1 MPYPIPYGRNFE
13 VTYME
18 APSSYMMPTM
28 CTSEHYELALIISGD
43 RQCITQDHVFFAHTG
58 NVVTGTPHRLHQT
71 SSSSD
76 VPYKRILVKFSFSAA
91 DSIKQKIGSRTFD
104 SLFDPYAHYV
114 SDEGYQKIYSKL
126 YEMLDEYNQY
136 DKYSDTLLKDML
148 FHLLTMLLKYE
159 KLPEIQE
166 NITLKSENESIFK
179 ALLYIDNHFFDSP
192 SMEEVASHVG
202 LSTSHFS
209 RLFKQVTGKNYSEYL
224 ITFKLQA
231 CRNEL
236 VLTNH
241 SIQEIAD
248 SLGMCNGNYLS
259 NLFKKAYGI
268 SPREYRK
275 QHKKHI

>member
-13 VTYME
+13 VNYME

-28 CTSEHYELALIISGD
+28 CVSEHYEIALIISGE

-58 NVVTGTPHRLHQT
+58 NIVTGFPNRLHQT
-71 SSSSD
+71 SSASD
-76 VPYKRILVKFSFSAA
+76 VPYRRILVKFSFPAA
-91 DSIKQKIGSRTFD
+91 DSIKKKIGSRTFD
-104 SLFDPYAHYV
+104 SLFDQYAHYV
-114 SDEGYQKIYSKL
+114 SEEGYQKIYSKF
-126 YEMLDEYNQY
+126 YEMLDEYEQY
-136 DKYSDTLLKDML
+136 GKYSDTLLSDML

-159 KLPEIQE
+159 RLPEVQDSIA
-166 NITLKSENESIFK
+166 LKYENESIFK
-179 ALLYIDNHFFDSP
+179 ALLYIDSHFYDSP

-202 LSTSHFS
+202 LSTSYFS

-224 ITFKLQA
+224 MSFKLQS
-231 CRNEL
+231 CRNQL
-236 VLTNH
+236 VLTDL

-259 NLFKKAYGI
+259 NLFKKAYGE

-275 QHKKHI
+275 HHKKQ